1 MASEL
6 SESSGSSEIP
16 TPTISVDE
24 QHDRPAVTTK
34 QGLDDNAM
42 PVQDDMALGLDL
54 MMKEMQFQSVREP
67 GEKANPRHETV
78 LKMIGK

>member
-6 SESSGSSEIP
+6 SESSGPSDIC

-24 QHDRPAVTTK
+24 QHDRAAATTK
-34 QGLDDNAM
+34 QNLDDNVM
-42 PVQDDMALGLDL
+42 PVQDDMALGLEL
-54 MMKEMQFQSVREP
+54 IMKEMQIESVREP

-78 LKMIGK
+78 LEMIGK